1 MRTQIARLS
10 GMQKFTII
18 WFGQMLSMFGT
29 ATTRFALLVWAYQ
42 QTGEA
47 TTVAL
52 LGFFSFILYVL
63 LSPVAGVLIDRFDRR
78 RIMIVADLGAA
89 LMTAMLLGLYLSGG
103 LQIWHLYLAEA
114 LTGAFE
120 AFQVPAYSAAS
131 TMLVSKEQYGRINGM
146 RSLAQSA
153 SQVIAPV
160 LAGLILRFID
170 LRGVMIVDL
179 ISFGFAFIPL
189 LLIAIPHPKGQTDSE
204 NKAKSSGGFWSE
216 MAMGFR
222 YIMGRQ
228 GMVGLLWIYFGIN
241 LAAALTYYAVM
252 APMVLA
258 RTGNDELA
266 LGSVQSAMGIAGV
279 IGGIL
284 MSTWGGPKRRI
295 HGVLLFGG
303 ISFLIGDFAMAVGRT
318 PAAWMFG
325 AAFGTFF
332 VPFIVGCERA
342 IWQSKV
348 EPALQGRVF
357 AVQGMVRQLTLP
369 IGYLVAGPLADRILE
384 PAMMPGGALVPIFG
398 QLIGT
403 GPGAGMGLM
412 FLGTSL
418 LGGFVCFSGYLMPA
432 VRRVETD
439 LPDHDYQPE
448 AVPLGAVPQGEG
460 V

>member
-1 MRTQIARLS
+1 MRTQLNRLT
-10 GMQKFTII
+10 GMQKFTLI

-52 LGFFSFILYVL
+52 LGFFSFVLYVL

-78 RIMIVADLGAA
+78 LIMLFADFGAA
-89 LMTAMLLGLYLSGG
+89 LMTAMLLILYLSGG

-120 AFQVPAYSAAS
+120 AFQVPAYTAAT
-131 TMLVSKEQYGRINGM
+131 TMLVSKEQYGRTNGM
-146 RSLAQSA
+146 RSLAYSA

-160 LAGLILRFID
+160 LAGLILRFVD

-189 LLIAIPHPKGQTDSE
+189 LLITIPHPKAQTAPDEQGQ
-204 NKAKSSGGFWSE
+204 AGRFWAE
-216 MAMGFR
+216 MVEGFR
-222 YIMGRQ
+222 YIVGRQ
-228 GMVGLLWIYFGIN
+228 GLLGLLGIYFGIN
-241 LAAALTYYAVM
+241 LAAALTYFAVM

-258 RTGNDELA
+258 RTNNDELA
-266 LGSVQSAMGIAGV
+266 LASVQSAMGIAGV

-332 VPFIVGCERA
+332 VPFISGCERA

-357 AVQGMVRQLTLP
+357 AVQNMIRQITLP

-418 LGGFVCFSGYLMPA
+418 LGGLVCFSGYLFPA

-448 AVPLGAVPQGEG
+448 SAPLAAVPQGEIA
-460 V
+460 